1 MQRRRFL
8 SLFGTVSTASLLPGT
23 LGRALTETRTGA
35 RKGYGQGIMIDS
47 LGSPGT
53 NIDSIAAP
61 LSTAELDDV
70 RASGLTAVN
79 LTVGG
84 PESYEET
91 VRRMAYWNAEIAGHP
106 DLFLQVRHA
115 ADIAEAKRSGRL
127 GILYGF
133 QDLTPIGEDLDRVDT
148 FRNLECVFFS
158 SPITCA
164 I

>member
-91 VRRMAYWNAEIAGHP
+91 VRRIAYWNAEIAGHP
-106 DLFLQVRHA
+106 DVFLQVRHA